1 MFMVK
6 TSLELAANNQLR
18 YVEYVYEND
27 NMISAIDYKI
37 NVLELFDESWHNIA
51 IVYDVENNKVLLY
64 EDTTLKDTLVLN
76 DAGTNVLKDNVPLN
90 SLCCN

>member
-1 MFMVK
+1 MVK

-64 EDTTLKDTLVLN
+64 EDTKLKDTLVLN

>member
-1 MFMVK
+1 MK
-6 TSLELAANNQLR
+6 
-18 YVEYVYEND
+18 
-27 NMISAIDYKI
+27 ISAIDYKI

>member
-1 MFMVK
+1 MVK
-6 TSLELAANNQLR
+6 TSLELAANNQLC

-51 IVYDVENNKVLLY
+51 IVCDVENNKVLLY

>member
-1 MFMVK
+1 MVK

-37 NVLELFDESWHNIA
+37 NVLELFDESWHNIDRKS
-51 IVYDVENNKVLLY
+51 VV
-64 EDTTLKDTLVLN
+64 
-76 DAGTNVLKDNVPLN
+76 
-90 SLCCN
+90 

>member
-1 MFMVK
+1 MVK

-18 YVEYVYEND
+18 Y
-27 NMISAIDYKI
+27 
-37 NVLELFDESWHNIA
+37 
-51 IVYDVENNKVLLY
+51 VLLY